1 VTFTAISLT
10 DPSSGYSVV
19 IMPADGVSAQTLDV
33 NTPARSVTEDL
44 VNTHGSYD
52 VTRYRSASA
61 VSLSMI
67 LFPGITQTPELFMD
81 TLGPLLDPGLRPAL
95 IVTNDQWVTPR
106 QLTVRYDST
115 TKPFSDPTNWPVQIS
130 WQAPRAV
137 WESSVV
143 SSATLPII
151 IPSDTGLEFDPTTG
165 LTVTSAGFIFPASTE
180 PSPSQVISI
189 GTTTSQWT
197 AFLYGPCNGPR
208 LANDVTGESLNFTA
222 DLSLSAG
229 DYVLVDSLT
238 RTAYLN
244 SYTSVPVTQFI
255 DFDSSSWWL
264 IQPGLNILRF
274 YPASA
279 SSGSGAVL
287 NFRPAWP
294 A

>member
-1 VTFTAISLT
+1 
-10 DPSSGYSVV
+10 
-19 IMPADGVSAQTLDV
+19 MPADGVSAQTLDV

-115 TKPFSDPTNWPVQIS
+115 TKPFSDPTNWPVQVS
-130 WQAPRAV
+130 WQAPNAV
-137 WESSVV
+137 WES
-143 SSATLPII
+143 ATPTTANLPII
-151 IPSDTGLEFDPTTG
+151 VPADTGFEFDATIG
-165 LTVTSAGFIFPASTE
+165 ATVTSAGYIFPATTE
-180 PSPSQVISI
+180 PSPSQVIST
-189 GTTTSQWT
+189 GVTTSDWQ
-197 AFLYGPCNGPR
+197 ALIYGPCTGPR
-208 LANDVTGESLNFTA
+208 LANDTIGSTLNFTA
-222 DLSLSAG
+222 DMPPLNLG
-229 DYVLVDSLT
+229 DYILLDSAT
-238 RTAYLN
+238 QTAYLN
-244 SYTSVPVTQFI
+244 SDVNAPMTQYI
-255 DFDSSSWWL
+255 DFLNNSDWWL
-264 IQPGLNILRF
+264 IQPGLNVLRF

-279 SSGSGAVL
+279 SPGSECQFT
-287 NFRPAWP
+287 FRPAWP